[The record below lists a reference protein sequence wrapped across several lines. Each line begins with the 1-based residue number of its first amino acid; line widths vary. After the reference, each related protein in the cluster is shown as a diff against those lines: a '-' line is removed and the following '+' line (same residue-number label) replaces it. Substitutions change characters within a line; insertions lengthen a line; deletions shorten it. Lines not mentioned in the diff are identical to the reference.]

1 MKLPPGLSGAVLL
14 ADPNAPN
21 LATEVELLA
30 WLAADCGA
38 EGFTIDEKRGRLH
51 ALRWRDGVAETI
63 RAYEFDVFDGG
74 KQ

>member
-14 ADPNAPN
+14 ADPSAPN

-30 WLAADCGA
+30 FLEADCGA
-38 EGFTIDEKRGRLH
+38 EGYTIDEKRGRLY
-51 ALRWRDGVAETI
+51 ALRWREGVAETI

-74 KQ
+74 LQ